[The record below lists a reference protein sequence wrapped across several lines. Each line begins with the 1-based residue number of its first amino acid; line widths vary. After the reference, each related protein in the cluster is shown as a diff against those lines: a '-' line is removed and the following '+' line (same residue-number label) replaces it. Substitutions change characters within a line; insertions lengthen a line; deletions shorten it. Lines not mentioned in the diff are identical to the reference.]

1 MSLEHFPPHYSPPSL
16 HRFNRGEKSG
26 RHEMLQLLSPFLP
39 SARTAAPRST
49 ISCKAPFLSPLPLPR
64 FRRHGHGRHVNR
76 ARRLQSTEPEG
87 REGEAGI
94 NGLPPE
100 PVARGRPRNKEGLW
114 PHCTHACSSSCAF
127 SYSSTM
133 IDDSQYEFA
142 KSPNVNI
149 VFFHLLCRPNSEEK
163 TGKGTA
169 PTAMTSVG
177 PPSFAIRF
185 HSARK
190 SCSFQ

>member
-1 MSLEHFPPHYSPPSL
+1 MEGTKCCNYSPPS
-16 HRFNRGEKSG
+16 FPPPEPP
-26 RHEMLQLLSPFLP
+26 LLAARYLVKPASSLSSPP
-39 SARTAAPRST
+39 
-49 ISCKAPFLSPLPLPR
+49 SPLPPTWAR
-64 FRRHGHGRHVNR
+64 STRKPCKAATIHGA
-76 ARRLQSTEPEG
+76 ARRR
-87 REGEAGI
+87 REREAGI